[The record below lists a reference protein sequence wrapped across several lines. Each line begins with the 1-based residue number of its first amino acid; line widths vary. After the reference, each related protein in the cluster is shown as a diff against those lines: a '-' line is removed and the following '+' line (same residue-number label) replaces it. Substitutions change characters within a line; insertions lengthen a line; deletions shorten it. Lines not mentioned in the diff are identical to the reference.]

1 MLECS
6 TKTMLSI
13 NMWWTRYCARDI
25 RWSTRNQCTQLVKGQ
40 VVIQNFFELCHRVAM
55 FHKNDAVNQCVVDK
69 VLCQRYTVEHK
80 ELVYPACQRTS
91 CYSKFFRAL
100 SQGCNVPQKRCC
112 QSICGRQGI
121 NVLEIYGGAQ
131 GISLPS
137 AMRYM
142 IFYNSSFEDEHK

>member
-1 MLECS
+1 
-6 TKTMLSI
+6 
-13 NMWWTRYCARDI
+13 
-25 RWSTRNQCTQLVKGQ
+25 
-40 VVIQNFFELCHRVAM
+40 M
-55 FHKNDAVNQCVVDK
+55 FHKNDAVNQYVVDK

-112 QSICGRQGI
+112 QSMCGRQGIVLEIYGGGKELVYPAYQRTSCYSKFLRALSQGCNVPQKRCCQSICGRQGI
-121 NVLEIYGGAQ
+121 NVLEIYGRAQ

-137 AMRYM
+137 AMRYI
-142 IFYNSSFEDEHK
+142 IFYKSSFEDEHK